1 MRAFKIILIIIL
13 ILVLFIL
20 ALGTIEIYKENRPEA
35 FAICIF
41 TSIGIVFGLLTI
53 VYHIKSFRYYRKS
66 KRLEKAKKIS
76 IILWISAVASSIYT
90 LFFGAVA
97 LLGISANTAE
107 LSSNPEYLSMIIMLI
122 IILLYGISSLVE
134 VSLLKKR
141 IKTQR
146 EEVLLHTEI
155 DEIGL

>member
-1 MRAFKIILIIIL
+1 MRVFKILLIIIL

-20 ALGTIEIYKENRPEA
+20 VLGTIEIYRENSPA
-35 FAICIF
+35 ALAISVF

-66 KRLEKAKKIS
+66 KRLEKAKKMS
-76 IILWISAVASSIYT
+76 IVLWVSAVISGIYT
-90 LFFGAVA
+90 LFFGAFA
-97 LLGISANTAE
+97 LLGISANNTE
-107 LSSNPEYLSMIIMLI
+107 LSSKSEYFVMIIMLI
-122 IILLYGISSLVE
+122 IILLSGISSLVE

-146 EEVLLHTEI
+146 EEVLLQDEI
-155 DEIGL
+155 DDIGN